1 MRGQDEGVQILLGAL
16 KLLITME
23 TQAVLEKLSLPPWR
37 TLLEVLLS
45 GEL

>member
-1 MRGQDEGVQILLGAL
+1 MRGQDEGVRILLGAL

-23 TQAVLEKLSLPPWR
+23 TQAVLEKLSLSHWH
-37 TLLEVLLS
+37 TLLKVLLS